1 MQVDGQYT
9 VPGSPE
15 QVWALLLDP
24 EGLRRCLPGC
34 ERIDAVGE
42 NQYEATLKIGIAAVR
57 GTYVGKVQ
65 ISDIRPLSGYTLSAE
80 GSGKPGFVKGSAV
93 LDLEPQGENTL
104 VKLRGDA
111 QVGGLIASV
120 GQRMIGGVA
129 KMMMG
134 EFFTRLAGQLKPGE
148 PQKQAGLPQRLMRS
162 VTGA

>member
-1 MQVDGQYT
+1 MEIEGQYT
-9 VPGSPE
+9 VPGSRE

-24 EGLRRCLPGC
+24 EGLRQCLPGC
-34 ERIDAVGE
+34 ERIEAVGE

-65 ISDIRPLSGYTLSAE
+65 ISDIRPLSGYTLAAE

-93 LDLEPQGENTL
+93 LDLEEQGEHTL

-120 GQRMIGGVA
+120 GQRMVGGVA

-134 EFFTRLAGQLKPGE
+134 QFFTRLSDQLKPAE
-148 PQKQAGLPQRLMRS
+148 AEKQGITRAFANWVGKK
-162 VTGA
+162 